1 MKYVALL
8 TNRQEDIDRWQ
19 KMSPAEAQ
27 TARAEEVPKWEALFA
42 ELGPT
47 GALGYGIELAVP
59 STAKTVRVRDSET
72 IVTDGPSRRP
82 RSSSGA

>member
-1 MKYVALL
+1 MGGAL
-8 TNRQEDIDRWQ
+8 
-19 KMSPAEAQ
+19 
-27 TARAEEVPKWEALFA
+27 A